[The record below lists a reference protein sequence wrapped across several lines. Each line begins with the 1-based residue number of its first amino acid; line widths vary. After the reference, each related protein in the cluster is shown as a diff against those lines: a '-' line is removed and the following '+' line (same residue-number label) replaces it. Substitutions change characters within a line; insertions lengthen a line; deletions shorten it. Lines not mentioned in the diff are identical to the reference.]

1 MSLSR
6 QISVAGCRSTTS
18 PLQKLFEPSRH
29 WLVTVKFYSPA
40 NFTNSSSHSQKK
52 KKKKVSC
59 FGLSVMTSTAFHPLA
74 KGFRL
79 PDFSHLVEAVEGS
92 NSSSSGPSVD
102 MRMRSGS
109 LEVLRLLLTSDFILF
124 WALKALSQFAD
135 EMGKTRRICTRRR
148 MFFRSIL

>member
-1 MSLSR
+1 
-6 QISVAGCRSTTS
+6 
-18 PLQKLFEPSRH
+18 
-29 WLVTVKFYSPA
+29 
-40 NFTNSSSHSQKK
+40 
-52 KKKKVSC
+52 
-59 FGLSVMTSTAFHPLA
+59 MTSTASHPLA

-102 MRMRSGS
+102 MRMRSES

-124 WALKALSQFAD
+124 WALKALLQFAD
-135 EMGKTRRICTRRR
+135 DMGKTRRICTRRR